1 MNNLLFC
8 DDLRYKAAIKADPLC
23 YEVAI
28 ALVLPLLSGLLCRLH
43 KRVSLHYLYLC
54 MQKELT
60 LHSVQSFKDPYK
72 DVDKD

>member
-1 MNNLLFC
+1 MINLLFC

-43 KRVSLHYLYLC
+43 KRVSLHYSIC
-54 MQKELT
+54 ACK
-60 LHSVQSFKDPYK
+60 KN
-72 DVDKD
+72 